1 MFSMYNQMKH
11 FFPSPSNVFQ
21 MAIWKMD
28 REKNQ
33 TIQKGRLSFFIIK
46 SVYSALANADAQAA
60 IVYELDVASCCC
72 RCETLAMVPAS
83 VSSGDAD

>member
-1 MFSMYNQMKH
+1 
-11 FFPSPSNVFQ
+11 

-28 REKNQ
+28 HEKKQ
-33 TIQKGRLSFFIIK
+33 TIQKGRLSFFIK

-60 IVYELDVASCCC
+60 IVYKPDVASCCC

-83 VSSGDAD
+83 VSSRDAD